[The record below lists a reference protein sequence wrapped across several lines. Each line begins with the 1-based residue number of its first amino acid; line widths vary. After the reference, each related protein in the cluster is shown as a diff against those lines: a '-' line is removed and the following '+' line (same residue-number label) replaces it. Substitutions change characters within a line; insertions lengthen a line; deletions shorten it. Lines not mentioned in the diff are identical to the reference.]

1 VSLAL
6 LIACLMPA
14 FAAADVEGPQVPAS
28 DVLLEVSADTDT
40 PYVQARLRYRVRVL
54 ARVPLRDATFLAPAA
69 QDAAIRRIGADRR
82 FDVEQDGRRY
92 RVSERLYV
100 VVPERPG
107 PLTIAGPRLS
117 AAVPERALQSGEPG
131 ARIQRPAVITRSAP
145 DLVLQVRPM
154 PAAAQ
159 SPWLPAESV
168 SISEHWAQEP
178 KEVRVG
184 ELLERRIVIEA
195 AGVSAS
201 ALPLPEMPAVT
212 GLRIYSHPPQHQ
224 SEQIGEDLKVTT
236 TLRQTLVPILP
247 GILTLPEV
255 RLPWW
260 NLGMDE
266 AHQTSLPARQWLVV
280 GEAAVPPEAPA
291 ASGRATWRQRFIT
304 EADATALAVATL
316 PLGLGIAAL
325 TAWLL
330 RRLGG
335 RHRRGEGAM
344 EAEASARAPAGVPA
358 SAWVRRFR
366 RACEQNDAAAAR
378 TALAAWAASQSG
390 RAVDGG
396 LEALMAM
403 RGAGAQEQALIRALD
418 DQVYGTGKAA
428 SGTWQGAALLAA
440 LRPLLKGNRP
450 APGEAGEACLP
461 PLFPTSSKG

>member
-1 VSLAL
+1 
-6 LIACLMPA
+6 
-14 FAAADVEGPQVPAS
+14 
-28 DVLLEVSADTDT
+28 
-40 PYVQARLRYRVRVL
+40 
-54 ARVPLRDATFLAPAA
+54 
-69 QDAAIRRIGADRR
+69 
-82 FDVEQDGRRY
+82 
-92 RVSERLYV
+92 
-100 VVPERPG
+100 
-107 PLTIAGPRLS
+107 
-117 AAVPERALQSGEPG
+117 
-131 ARIQRPAVITRSAP
+131 
-145 DLVLQVRPM
+145 M

-178 KEVRVG
+178 EEVRVG
-184 ELLERRIVIEA
+184 EPLERRIVIEA
-195 AGVSAS
+195 AGVAAS
-201 ALPLPEMPAVT
+201 ALPLPEMPAVR
-212 GLRIYSHPPQHQ
+212 GLRVYSHAPQHQ
-224 SEQIGEDLKVTT
+224 SAQIGDDLKVTT

-247 GILTLPEV
+247 GILTVPEV

-260 NLGMDE
+260 NLGLDQ
-266 AHQTSLPARQWLVV
+266 AHQASVPARQWLVV
-280 GEAAVPPEAPA
+280 GESAASPEAPA

-316 PLGLGIAAL
+316 PLGLAIVAL

-330 RRLGG
+330 RRLG
-335 RHRRGEGAM
+335 RQHRRGEGAM
-344 EAEASARAPAGVPA
+344 EAEASARAPAAVPTA
-358 SAWVRRFR
+358 AWVRRFR
-366 RACEQNDAAAAR
+366 RACEQNDAVAAR

-396 LEALMAM
+396 LEALMAR

-418 DQVYGTGKAA
+418 DQVYGAGKAA